1 MHLFTPEDTTT
12 IMTNPTKAVGYIRVS
27 TRSQNVED
35 IALKRQAEKLRGFCE
50 AYPMQLLGTYED
62 EASAANTFSVDH
74 RPGLRAAAERAARE
88 GACLMVP
95 EPTRLF
101 RNAEVAEDWL
111 DTISTPIF
119 SVREGR
125 VLSRQELLDAIG
137 AGQAVAQATRDGTVK
152 ALAAKK
158 SAGVILGSKADRS
171 AANAASKKA
180 RAQRSEGVVSAIA
193 HILLEDVAYR
203 DLSHQALADLLNRR
217 KVASGWDRAWTAFGV
232 RRQRKLAEARIRE
245 WADIEQD
252 DGVHEP
258 FPEVVATEEPLSEPA
273 CEDDDQKMKSLPIFG
288 MF

>member
-1 MHLFTPEDTTT
+1 MT
-12 IMTNPTKAVGYIRVS
+12 IMSTPTKAVGYIRVS
-27 TRSQNVED
+27 TRRQNEED

-62 EASAANTFSVDH
+62 EASAADTFSVDH
-74 RPGLRAAAERAARE
+74 RPGLRDAADRAARE

-101 RNAEVAEDWL
+101 RNVEVAKNWL
-111 DTISTPIF
+111 DTISVPIF
-119 SVREGR
+119 SVRERR
-125 VLSRQELLDAIG
+125 VLSRQELLEAIS
-137 AGQAVAQATRDGTVK
+137 AGQEVAQASRDGTVK

-158 SAGVILGSKADRS
+158 SEGAVLGSKADRS
-171 AANAASKKA
+171 AANAASRKA
-180 RAQRSEGVVSAIA
+180 RVQRSDSVVSAIA
-193 HILLEDVAYR
+193 HVLLEDAAYQ
-203 DLSHQALADLLNRR
+203 DLSHRALAGLLNRR
-217 KVASGWDRAWTAFGV
+217 RIATGWDRAWTPASV

-258 FPEVVATEEPLSEPA
+258 FPEVVAAEEPLPKPA
-273 CEDDDQKMKSLPIFG
+273 SEDDDQKMKSLSNFG

>member
-50 AYPMQLLGTYED
+50 ANPMQLLGTYED
-62 EASAANTFSVDH
+62 EASAADTFSVDH
-74 RPGLRAAAERAARE
+74 RPGLRDAAERAARE

-171 AANAASKKA
+171 AANAASRKA
-180 RAQRSEGVVSAIA
+180 RVQRSDSVVSAIA
-193 HILLEDVAYR
+193 HVLLEDAAYQ
-203 DLSHQALADLLNRR
+203 DLSHRALADLLNRR
-217 KVASGWDRAWTAFGV
+217 RIATGWDRAWTPAGV

-258 FPEVVATEEPLSEPA
+258 FPEVVATEEPLPEPA
-273 CEDDDQKMKSLPIFG
+273 CEDDDQTLKSLPTFG